1 MSLYFE
7 KEPLEEVIK
16 RLVDV
21 VDKWSGKINKD
32 EIYVNDLQILPD
44 FVEALGYQLVSRFEK
59 REDTK

>member
-32 EIYVNDLQILPD
+32 EIYVNDLQILTD